1 MKKLDP
7 LDKLRTFD
15 DTMTYVEK
23 LKTLGHMN
31 EAKHMHLLW
40 KVAKE
45 LGTEVRRTRGN
56 VKCCNHR
63 CNEGRDC
70 PLRNQNETN

>member
-1 MKKLDP
+1 MKKLDA

-15 DTMTYVEK
+15 DTMTYVNT
-23 LKTLGHMN
+23 LKNYGHLD
-31 EAKHMHLLW
+31 EAKHMHMLW

-45 LGTEVRRTRGN
+45 LGTEVRRTRAD

-70 PLRNQNETN
+70 PLRNQP